1 MVITRNQ
8 YMILKF
14 LLSNQNKC
22 SYFQLLNQTG
32 CNKEELDAA
41 LHDLQYNM
49 RGILRIEKKKEVVK
63 AEIKDKEKLFAL
75 MDKKDNI
82 LDRNIKEE
90 RYNQIVNR
98 LIRYKDK
105 GKGYVSL
112 ERLAEDLFISRST
125 LIKDMSVVKHSI
137 SAYQLSIKGITK
149 KGITINGN
157 ETNIRLFILNHF
169 FQLYRDSQAHP
180 VCLHNRILY
189 LIEEIANHFMIDQH
203 TKEIFERV
211 IQITIIRCGFNQHIL
226 QSTAYFHSS
235 YQEDPLLVEL
245 KAGISALVEIND
257 YDFEFLCFPLYLGS
271 TKRPRNE
278 KSEVDQMLENMLDR
292 IYTEYQFYLDKV
304 FIDEEIKSHL
314 SYMINRILFHMPP
327 SVSMDEKIEANY
339 PFAYQISKSACDV
352 LEQKLQVH
360 INAQEIAYLALYFQM
375 AIQKKYNASKKF
387 GVVRSTGRSIS
398 KLVEDRIRL
407 MFYEGC
413 EFIEIEE
420 SQISELNPEE
430 INAIFTLNP
439 IYIDSRI
446 PIILLSNIFDSEYI
460 AHIVNQGE
468 QRTLLANSDIVYHKN
483 IIEVNDRIHAYNQ
496 YIIDILANLYKQE
509 LINKE
514 FKDVILTL
522 DEKKFSY
529 VSAYMPHA
537 ILKGQNKYL
546 LSMTLY
552 LSAKKKQQYQLIC
565 LIGIPENVRDGKE
578 FLIVQIYDYIF
589 DIINQF
595 SEASQQRSDLRTVI
609 EKLEKEGNL

>member
-1 MVITRNQ
+1 
-8 YMILKF
+8 MILKF

-49 RGILRIEKKKEVVK
+49 RQIIHIVKKKDALK
-63 AEIKDKEKLFAL
+63 IEIQDKEKLSIL
-75 MDKKDNI
+75 MDRKDCNT
-82 LDRNIKEE
+82 DKNIKDE
-90 RYNQIVNR
+90 RYHQIVNK
-98 LIRYKDK
+98 LILYKDRD
-105 GKGYVSL
+105 KGYVSL
-112 ERLAEDLFISRST
+112 EKLADDLFISRST
-125 LIKDMSVVKHSI
+125 LIKDMCIVKKIVS
-137 SAYQLSIKGITK
+137 SYQLTIKGITK
-149 KGITINGN
+149 KGITITGD
-157 ETNIRLFILNHF
+157 EANIRLFILNHSYSLYIESQTHYNRLNYSIK
-169 FQLYRDSQAHP
+169 QLIDEVASQ
-180 VCLHNRILY
+180 
-189 LIEEIANHFMIDQH
+189 FMIDQH
-203 TKEIFERV
+203 TKELFERV
-211 IQITIIRCGFNQHIL
+211 VQITIIRCGFNKHIV
-226 QSTAYFHSS
+226 QSIAYFHSS
-235 YQEDPLLVEL
+235 VYEDTLLAEL
-245 KAGISALVEIND
+245 KSCISSLVEINEL
-257 YDFEFLCFPLYLGS
+257 DFEFMCFPLYLGS
-271 TKRPRNE
+271 TKRLRNE

-292 IYTEYQFYLDKV
+292 IYMEYQFYLDKV

-327 SVSMDEKIEANY
+327 SVSMDEKIEANF

-387 GVVRSTGRSIS
+387 GVIRSAGRSIS

-420 SQISELNPEE
+420 SQINDLNPEE

-446 PIILLSNIFDSEYI
+446 PIILLSNIFDAEYI
-460 AHIVNQGE
+460 AHIVNQGK
-468 QRTLLANSDIVYHKN
+468 QRTLLANHDIIYHKN
-483 IIEVNDRIHAYNQ
+483 IVKANDKINTYDQN
-496 YIIDILANLYKQE
+496 IGSILTDLYKQD

-522 DEKKFSY
+522 DQKKFSY
-529 VSAYMPHA
+529 VSAFMPHA
-537 ILKGQNKYL
+537 ILKGQDKYL

-552 LSAKKKQQYQLIC
+552 LSERKKHRYQLIY
-565 LIGIPENVRDGKE
+565 LIGIPENIRDGKE

-595 SEASQQRSDLRTVI
+595 SEASQQKVDLSTVI